1 MLLIGARE
9 TVQSA
14 DPGFTPQD
22 PQRKLSLGADGM
34 AQGLRALATLTK
46 DPCLNPMHPHDG
58 LQAIYSNFRR
68 SDALFWPLH
77 TCGA

>member
-34 AQGLRALATLTK
+34 AQGLRALATLAE
-46 DPCLNPMHPHDG
+46 D
-58 LQAIYSNFRR
+58 QV
-68 SDALFWPLH
+68 
-77 TCGA
+77 

>member
-34 AQGLRALATLTK
+34 AQGLRALATLSE
-46 DPCLNPMHPHDG
+46 DPG
-58 LQAIYSNFRR
+58 SI
-68 SDALFWPLH
+68 PLTH
-77 TCGA
+77 EVSQD

>member
-34 AQGLRALATLTK
+34 AQGLRALATLAEDQVWFPVPT
-46 DPCLNPMHPHDG
+46 
-58 LQAIYSNFRR
+58 
-68 SDALFWPLH
+68 
-77 TCGA
+77 